1 MLNELFQ
8 HLIAHFYI
16 PLYLLTW
23 IIAVYRYRRYFD
35 TPLKY
40 LPMVIIYTFFTE
52 LLGYFIKY
60 SNEFQFFSDDRFA
73 WHNVII
79 YNIYQL
85 VFFLFFF
92 EVYRKTTKKPLVKK
106 WIFYGSVSC
115 VLIYLINTVFCNP
128 LHDQLT
134 YAHIVV
140 SLILIAVL
148 VLYFKEKRTEE
159 NQQPLRYNLL
169 FWVSMG
175 LFAFYTLFPVIL
187 TMYKLNLGI
196 TVNVYLRP
204 ILLGSIVLQYSCF
217 IIGLL
222 IGKRKA
228 FR

>member
-92 EVYRKTTKKPLVKK
+92 EVYRKTTKKPLEKK

-115 VLIYLINTVFCNP
+115 VLIYLINTFFCNP